1 MHFGDRSAGGATGGP
16 AEILWPRAG
25 RRALKI
31 VLAYSGGLDTSVA
44 LRWLRD
50 RYDAEVVAYCADLGQ
65 PGSMDDVRRRAIAGG
80 AVRVVVEDL
89 RDTYLRDYV
98 LPALRANA
106 AYERRYLLAAPLGR
120 PLIGRRLVDVAR
132 AEGADAVAH
141 GSTGK
146 GNDGVRFYAAVVAHD
161 TSLAVLAPAAEWELT
176 CRADELRYAQEHG
189 IEVPVGV
196 ESPYS
201 LDGSIWGTSTEC
213 GPVEDPGAPAPD
225 DAWQLTC
232 AVGDAPDAP
241 ADVVVAFDRGIPVAL
256 DGVEQP
262 PVELVSALGRLAG
275 AHGVGR
281 VDMVESS
288 MLGIKTRALYESPA
302 GAVLHLAHRELES
315 LCLDRD
321 TLRFKAAVDQRYAE
335 LVYDGLWFSSLRRS
349 LDRFV
354 DATQEPVCG
363 TVAVRLH
370 KGSAT
375 CLERRSPSGLHSAS
389 LSSHDA
395 GDRFDH
401 SAAAGFSYVWS
412 MPQRVERSRTERGAT
427 VPCGP
432 V

>member
-1 MHFGDRSAGGATGGP
+1 M
-16 AEILWPRAG
+16 
-25 RRALKI
+25 KI

-44 LRWLRD
+44 LRWLRE
-50 RYDAEVVAYCADLGQ
+50 RYDAQVVAYCADLGQ
-65 PGSMDDVRRRAIAGG
+65 PGSMDDVRRRAFAGG
-80 AVRVVVEDL
+80 AVEVVIEDL
-89 RDTYLRDYV
+89 RAVYLRDYV

-106 AYERRYLLAAPLGR
+106 AYERRYLMAAPLGR
-120 PLIGRRLVDVAR
+120 PLIGRRLVAIAR
-132 AEGADAVAH
+132 AQDADAVAH

-161 TSLAVLAPAAEWELT
+161 TSLPVLAPAAEWELT
-176 CRADELRYAQEHG
+176 CRADEMRYAQEHG

-201 LDGSIWGTSTEC
+201 MDGSIWGTSTEC
-213 GPVEDPGAPAPD
+213 GPIEDPGEPAPD
-225 DAWQLTC
+225 DAWQLTRS
-232 AVGDAPDAP
+232 VEDTPDTP
-241 ADVVVAFDRGIPVAL
+241 ADIVVTFDRGIPVAL
-256 DGVEQP
+256 DGSEHR
-262 PVELVSALGRLAG
+262 PVELVRSLTELAG

-288 MLGIKTRALYESPA
+288 LLGIKTRALYESPA
-302 GAVLHLAHRELES
+302 GTVLHLAHRELES

-335 LVYDGLWFSSLRRS
+335 LVYDGLWFSSLRQS
-349 LDRFV
+349 LSRFV

-375 CLERRSPSGLHSAS
+375 CLERWSPSALHSAS
-389 LSSHDA
+389 VSNHDA
-395 GDRFDH
+395 GDLFDH
-401 SAAAGFSYVWS
+401 SASAGFSYVWS
-412 MPQRVERSRTERGAT
+412 MPQRIDRLQVERPAS
-427 VPCGP
+427 VPCGS